1 MKFQTYLAKNTKWKW
16 ANCNDLSSSFGLGWV
31 RDDPS
36 VSLGQIQPLA
46 RLLFNPNQQVLASVN
61 SAFPTVRPKSMAG
74 NASSPLTLVF
84 LIILIAAP
92 TPSGLIFPTPSLVSL
107 GHSLMTRVAN
117 LRASRGDH
125 SGAERARAVAATLER
140 LELALGGMMW
150 STGWDY
156 FRNYAWGEMNWREL
170 NAAVSEMK
178 ELLRWV
184 TELTRMNSDAERA
197 AWVGRNYQSVL
208 RVSNSM
214 LGKLLQVFRQSV
226 RFTGQY

>member
-1 MKFQTYLAKNTKWKW
+1 MTF
-16 ANCNDLSSSFGLGWV
+16 SSSFGLGWV

-74 NASSPLTLVF
+74 NASSSLTLVF

-92 TPSGLIFPTPSLVSL
+92 TPSGLFVPTPRILVSL

-156 FRNYAWGEMNWREL
+156 FRNYPWGR
-170 NAAVSEMK
+170 
-178 ELLRWV
+178 
-184 TELTRMNSDAERA
+184 
-197 AWVGRNYQSVL
+197 
-208 RVSNSM
+208 
-214 LGKLLQVFRQSV
+214 
-226 RFTGQY
+226 

>member
-1 MKFQTYLAKNTKWKW
+1 MTF
-16 ANCNDLSSSFGLGWV
+16 SSSFGLGWV

-74 NASSPLTLVF
+74 NASSSLTLVF

-92 TPSGLIFPTPSLVSL
+92 TPSGLFFPTPSLVSL

-156 FRNYAWGEMNWREL
+156 FRSYPWGEMKG
-170 NAAVSEMK
+170 AVPEMK
-178 ELLRWV
+178 ELLRWM
-184 TELTRMNSDAERA
+184 TELSRTESGAERA
-197 AWVGRNYQSVL
+197 AWVVRNYQSVL
-208 RVSNSM
+208 TVSNSM
-214 LGKLLQVFRQSV
+214 LGKLLQEFRQSV
-226 RFTGQY
+226 SFKGHINEKLKLFRLF

>member
-1 MKFQTYLAKNTKWKW
+1 
-16 ANCNDLSSSFGLGWV
+16 
-31 RDDPS
+31 
-36 VSLGQIQPLA
+36 
-46 RLLFNPNQQVLASVN
+46 
-61 SAFPTVRPKSMAG
+61 MAG
-74 NASSPLTLVF
+74 NASSSLTLVF

-92 TPSGLIFPTPSLVSL
+92 TPSGSFFPSQYRTLVSL

-125 SGAERARAVAATLER
+125 SGAALARAVAARLER
-140 LELALGGMMW
+140 GLGLGLWGMMW

-214 LGKLLQVFRQSV
+214 LGKLLQVFRQSGALREV
-226 RFTGQY
+226 VETVKKEVVEGGLLRDCLELGSNDLKGLMQVLNDLLSQLSSASASASGHTADL

>member
-1 MKFQTYLAKNTKWKW
+1 MTF
-16 ANCNDLSSSFGLGWV
+16 SSSFGLGWV

-46 RLLFNPNQQVLASVN
+46 RLLFNPNQQILASVN

-74 NASSPLTLVF
+74 NASSSLTLVF

-92 TPSGLIFPTPSLVSL
+92 TPSGLFFPTPSLVSL

-156 FRNYAWGEMNWREL
+156 FRNYPWGEMKG
-170 NAAVSEMK
+170 AVPEMK
-178 ELLRWV
+178 ELLRWM
-184 TELTRMNSDAERA
+184 TELSRMESGAERA
-197 AWVGRNYQSVL
+197 AWVVRNYQSVL
-208 RVSNSM
+208 TVSNSM
-214 LGKLLQVFRQSV
+214 LGKLLQEFRQSV
-226 RFTGQY
+226 SFKGHINEKLKLFRLFWEAM